1 MRIIYTLAVAVLL
14 GVLPDGS
21 SAQVTITDWMGRS
34 VSVDQGSVDSD
45 GVTIVYHTVGE
56 GPLII
61 FVHSITGPWFDF
73 RHQMVALSE
82 RYRVVSMSTRGT
94 GESDKPEGIDHYA
107 SAKIAGD
114 INAII
119 DHFGEER
126 ATIIGQD
133 SGGLHAWH
141 FAMTYPERT
150 EHLIS
155 LGSIH
160 PAGLIRELVDNP
172 EQQRS
177 SGFQRNMQENPNAGT
192 QFAERLRG
200 RPARSDDTPQ
210 LARLRSEA
218 YDRLYAESIVNFY
231 KANWPRSPVTLE
243 TEGFGFKV
251 GEFPPVLAPTLFIYG
266 KNSGPFQNAT
276 LNDMWTW
283 VEGDL
288 TIHVLPGVG
297 HGPHNEVPEFV
308 TPRIVEWLETGR

>member
-14 GVLPDGS
+14 GVVPDGS
-21 SAQVTITDWMGRS
+21 SAQVAITDWMGRS

-126 ATIIGQD
+126 APLALLQQD
-133 SGGLHAWH
+133 AVWVVEVHPGL
-141 FAMTYPERT
+141 
-150 EHLIS
+150 
-155 LGSIH
+155 
-160 PAGLIRELVDNP
+160 D
-172 EQQRS
+172 
-177 SGFQRNMQENPNAGT
+177 
-192 QFAERLRG
+192 
-200 RPARSDDTPQ
+200 AR
-210 LARLRSEA
+210 
-218 YDRLYAESIVNFY
+218 
-231 KANWPRSPVTLE
+231 
-243 TEGFGFKV
+243 
-251 GEFPPVLAPTLFIYG
+251 
-266 KNSGPFQNAT
+266 
-276 LNDMWTW
+276 
-283 VEGDL
+283 
-288 TIHVLPGVG
+288 
-297 HGPHNEVPEFV
+297 
-308 TPRIVEWLETGR
+308 

>member
-1 MRIIYTLAVAVLL
+1 MSIIYTLAVAVLL
-14 GVLPDGS
+14 GVVPDGS

-34 VSVDQGSVDSD
+34 VSMDQGSVDSA
-45 GVTIVYHTVGE
+45 GVSVAYHTAGE

-94 GESDKPEGIDHYA
+94 DESDKPEGVNHYA

-160 PAGLIRELVDNP
+160 PAGLIRELGDNP
-172 EQQRS
+172 EQQQS

-192 QFAERLRG
+192 QFA
-200 RPARSDDTPQ
+200 
-210 LARLRSEA
+210 
-218 YDRLYAESIVNFY
+218 
-231 KANWPRSPVTLE
+231 
-243 TEGFGFKV
+243 
-251 GEFPPVLAPTLFIYG
+251 
-266 KNSGPFQNAT
+266 
-276 LNDMWTW
+276 
-283 VEGDL
+283 
-288 TIHVLPGVG
+288 
-297 HGPHNEVPEFV
+297 
-308 TPRIVEWLETGR
+308 